1 MFPSLLFFCARK
13 TTRTVFKS
21 IILPSQKSQK
31 VFMTTMSDSHLIK
44 RGTKVITAKKILFT
58 IFNLQTLSDRIVL
71 IVRRQMTVLAWQM
84 TANLW
89 TEAVHS
95 SWQIIHQKWKIALR
109 SPCDNRR
116 PFPMKWPIGGCNST
130 IMHKSDW
137 EMVSEFLFF
146 WINFFCQ

>member
-1 MFPSLLFFCARK
+1 MFPSLLFFLCSKDHTNSFQIDYFAISK
-13 TTRTVFKS
+13 IPKS
-21 IILPSQKSQK
+21 VYDNNERFALDKKRHKSNNN
-31 VFMTTMSDSHLIK
+31 
-44 RGTKVITAKKILFT
+44 KKILFT

-84 TANLW
+84 TAKLW

-137 EMVSEFLFF
+137 EMVSEFIFF
-146 WINFFCQ
+146 LD

>member
-1 MFPSLLFFCARK
+1 MDISHIPSFSCVFVCTPHDSPNQIESDGDGHEHRMRFSFFMMHIIDIILLPLKCFLLFSFFCARK

-84 TANLW
+84 TANL
-89 TEAVHS
+89 
-95 SWQIIHQKWKIALR
+95 
-109 SPCDNRR
+109 
-116 PFPMKWPIGGCNST
+116 
-130 IMHKSDW
+130 
-137 EMVSEFLFF
+137 
-146 WINFFCQ
+146 